1 MTALAYSL
9 QSSPIRRRAAAAA
22 IAAVAVFMSL
32 PGSPVAAQAPA
43 GKPGQGVPV
52 ALVIANS
59 AYTAQP
65 KLPTC
70 EMSANLVASVL
81 SRAGFKVLRQ
91 TNPSN
96 ARLGTAIDSL
106 GEELA
111 AAPGGRSLI
120 YLCGYA
126 VTYSD
131 RLFLVPAEARL
142 ERDADVLSQGIV
154 ARLLMSSVAGPGSE
168 AGLVMMDV
176 APPPGRGG
184 LDFASML
191 RPGDAAHGGLAAA
204 SLPATESQGPA
215 PMASA
220 LADMAG
226 RPLEVGAMLA
236 ALQAQPGL
244 ARSLLV
250 VRPPTERS
258 WLLGG
263 PPAATEPQGLVP
275 GAAATSAPAT
285 SPPATPPP
293 ATPPPA
299 APPPATSVAA
309 GTPPALA
316 EPNAAERRRIQ
327 LALRQL
333 GYFKGRVTGAF
344 GPDSLAAIRQ
354 FQRDSNAEATGRL
367 TARQAEQLVQ

>member
-1 MTALAYSL
+1 MRRRSATVALAVS
-9 QSSPIRRRAAAAA
+9 
-22 IAAVAVFMSL
+22 VAL
-32 PGSPVAAQAPA
+32 IGSAGHPAAAQAPSA
-43 GKPGQGVPV
+43 RSAHAVPV

-59 AYTAQP
+59 NYMAQP

-70 EMSANLVASVL
+70 ELSANLVASVL

-91 TNPSN
+91 LNPSN

-106 GEELA
+106 GEEMLA
-111 AAPGGRSLI
+111 SPGGRSLI

-176 APPPGRGG
+176 ASPPGKGA
-184 LDFASML
+184 LDFGSML

-236 ALQAQPGL
+236 GLQGQPGL
-244 ARSLLV
+244 ARSLLI
-250 VRPPTERS
+250 VRPPTEPS
-258 WLLGG
+258 WLMGG
-263 PPAATEPQGLVP
+263 PPAAAEPQGTAP
-275 GAAATSAPAT
+275 GTPA
-285 SPPATPPP
+285 PPA
-293 ATPPPA
+293 PA
-299 APPPATSVAA
+299 APAAAPPSV
-309 GTPPALA
+309 PA

-333 GYFKGRVTGAF
+333 GYFNGRITGTF
-344 GPDSLAAIRQ
+344 GPDTLAAIRQ
-354 FQRDSNAEATGRL
+354 FQRDSNAEATARL
-367 TARQAEQLVQ
+367 TTRQVEQLLQ